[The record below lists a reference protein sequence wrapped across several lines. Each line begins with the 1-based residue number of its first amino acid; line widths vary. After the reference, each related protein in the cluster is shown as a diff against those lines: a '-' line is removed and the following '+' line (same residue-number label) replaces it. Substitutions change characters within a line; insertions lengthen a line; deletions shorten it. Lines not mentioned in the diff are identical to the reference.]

1 MSNPFGE
8 DANSI
13 KVPSTKPYLIRA
25 LYQWCVDNAFTP
37 YVSVFVDRSVDVPR
51 EYVNKDEI
59 VLNIGPTACQEL
71 LIDNEWISFKAR
83 FNGISKELL
92 VPITHVM
99 AIYSKENSQGMS
111 FPVNIPEIK
120 PLQKPKI
127 EKENQDTTNKPKSH
141 LKLVK

>member
-25 LYQWCVDNAFTP
+25 LYQWCVDNSFTP

-59 VLNIGPTACQEL
+59 VLNIGPTACQSIE
-71 LIDNEWISFKAR
+71 IDNDAIQFKAR
-83 FNGISKELL
+83 FNGIPKEIYI
-92 VPITHVM
+92 PITHVM
-99 AIYSKENSQGMS
+99 AIYSRENSQGMS
-111 FPVNIPEIK
+111 FPVHISQPEEANETK
-120 PLQKPKI
+120 DHEENL
-127 EKENQDTTNKPKSH
+127 KEATKSH
-141 LKLVK
+141 IKLVK

>member
-59 VLNIGPTACQEL
+59 VLNIGPTACQSIE
-71 LIDNEWISFKAR
+71 IDNESIQFKAR
-83 FNGISKELL
+83 FNGIPKEIYI
-92 VPITHVM
+92 PITHVM
-99 AIYSKENSQGMS
+99 AIYSRENSQGMS
-111 FPVNIPEIK
+111 FPVHISQSEEVPET
-120 PLQKPKI
+120 
-127 EKENQDTTNKPKSH
+127 KENEENLKEITKSH
-141 LKLVK
+141 IKLVK

>member
-8 DANSI
+8 DASSN

-59 VLNIGPTACQEL
+59 VLNIGPTACQSIE
-71 LIDNEWISFKAR
+71 IDNESIQFKAR
-83 FNGISKELL
+83 FNGIPKEIYI
-92 VPITHVM
+92 PITHVM
-99 AIYSKENSQGMS
+99 AIYSRENSQGMS
-111 FPVNIPEIK
+111 FPVNISQTEESNEIK
-120 PLQKPKI
+120 DNEENL
-127 EKENQDTTNKPKSH
+127 KETTKSH
-141 LKLVK
+141 IKLVK

>member
-8 DANSI
+8 DASSN

-59 VLNIGPTACQEL
+59 VLNIGPTACQSIE
-71 LIDNEWISFKAR
+71 IDNDSIQFKAR
-83 FNGISKELL
+83 FNGIPKEIYI
-92 VPITHVM
+92 PITHVM
-99 AIYSKENSQGMS
+99 AIYSRENSQGMS
-111 FPVNIPEIK
+111 FPVNISQTEESNEIK
-120 PLQKPKI
+120 DNEENL
-127 EKENQDTTNKPKSH
+127 KETTKSH
-141 LKLVK
+141 IKLVK

>member
-8 DANSI
+8 DASSN

-59 VLNIGPTACQEL
+59 VLNIGPTACQSIE
-71 LIDNEWISFKAR
+71 IDNDSIQFKAR
-83 FNGISKELL
+83 FNGIPKEIYI
-92 VPITHVM
+92 PITHVM
-99 AIYSKENSQGMS
+99 AIYSRENSQGMS
-111 FPVNIPEIK
+111 FPVNISQSEESNETNDSEAN
-120 PLQKPKI
+120 L
-127 EKENQDTTNKPKSH
+127 KETTKSH
-141 LKLVK
+141 IKLVK

>member
-37 YVSVFVDRSVDVPR
+37 YVSVFVDRSVEVPR

-59 VLNIGPTACQEL
+59 VLNIGPTACQSIE
-71 LIDNEWISFKAR
+71 IDNDSIQFKAR
-83 FNGISKELL
+83 FNGIPKEIYI
-92 VPITHVM
+92 PITHVM
-99 AIYSKENSQGMS
+99 AIYSRENSQGMS
-111 FPVNIPEIK
+111 FPVHISQSEEVPET
-120 PLQKPKI
+120 
-127 EKENQDTTNKPKSH
+127 KENEENLKEVTKSH
-141 LKLVK
+141 IKLVK